1 MDSCGCRAA
10 DAGAQQQMRVASRRE
25 LTEEAQHRIV
35 NVWNSLPPE
44 IVDSSALLN
53 LWIVRCLA
61 LIISFCRC
69 KHVCARVR
77 NAYGQLFIRHILMY
91 HRKCILMVI
100 IQVAWPKTTLGD
112 VTSQNLWLQ
121 NYAILWV

>member
-1 MDSCGCRAA
+1 
-10 DAGAQQQMRVASRRE
+10 MRVASRRE

-61 LIISFCRC
+61 LIISFCRR

-100 IQVAWPKTTLGD
+100 IQVAWPKTID
-112 VTSQNLWLQ
+112 RVT
-121 NYAILWV
+121 